1 MAHQTPDFET
11 KDVLGTTR
19 HFNGNVGAGELLI
32 PNTPEKKISDVFIR
46 NPASNLNTDRLSV
59 SIDGGSSFIV
69 LARGEFIQ
77 WSPKNTASGDPIKQ
91 IRLKGNREVINY
103 ETLFNFE
110 P

>member
-77 WSPKNTASGDPIKQ
+77 WSPKNTLSGDPIKQ
-91 IRLKGNREVINY
+91 IKIKGNRDSIFY
-103 ETLFNFE
+103 ESLLNFE